1 MRARTFSSYDL
12 LHMHPVCDTV
22 ALAASCCVR
31 PTMAQSYGKLISQIV
46 LSLGGLWSESGW
58 VLYDL
63 SRENY
68 KSCWVTLGQE
78 LREEPCCLALMAFA

>member
-1 MRARTFSSYDL
+1 ML
-12 LHMHPVCDTV
+12 LAKDDTGTYLSLCPV

-31 PTMAQSYGKLISQIV
+31 PTIAQTYGKLISQIV

-63 SRENY
+63 SKENY
-68 KSCWVTLGQE
+68 KSRWVILGKE
-78 LREEPCCLALMAFA
+78 LQD